1 MITGQEV
8 EVPTRTRTTTVTVRA
23 LRAIHRRMPYLDLS
37 TTAHETLAAGLDAG
51 RAALDHALTSGAS
64 PQVKG
69 WKLTLHAFD
78 YNLDFFEVGALD
90 DDRFKIADPELRIV
104 ERAGNPPRHRL
115 TQTTPS
121 CLDGVPPRASVSDS
135 NRTPLR
141 AASCRTRVVRSSS
154 QRASPLR
161 TTPRQPRERRSPP
174 RSSVGFCRRVRHV
187 SVGLTGFEPAT
198 P

>member
-1 MITGQEV
+1 MITEQEV

-121 CLDGVPPRASVSDS
+121 CLDGVPRGLPCLTRFGRRSEKRRVTHRWSAHRRSERAPCIRPHDSHGNEEAHRDPRWASVVVSD
-135 NRTPLR
+135 TLR
-141 AASCRTRVVRSSS
+141 S
-154 QRASPLR
+154 
-161 TTPRQPRERRSPP
+161 
-174 RSSVGFCRRVRHV
+174 G
-187 SVGLTGFEPAT
+187 
-198 P
+198 